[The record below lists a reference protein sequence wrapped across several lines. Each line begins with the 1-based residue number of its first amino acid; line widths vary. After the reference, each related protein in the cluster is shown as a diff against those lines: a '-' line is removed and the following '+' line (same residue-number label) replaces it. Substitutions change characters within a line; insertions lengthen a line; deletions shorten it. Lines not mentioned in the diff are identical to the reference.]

1 MIECLDQERMSGC
14 PHLPGE
20 QSRKYLPN
28 LDNPNL
34 LPVINDIRND
44 ITDPNDPGYQ
54 NTILMLPSTISTHT
68 LHPHSDDTHTT
79 SSNTTR
85 QLNHMSN
92 STDLTV
98 NSLQHMGISN
108 EANNTSDA
116 STITSATTTDNALTS
131 DDTINAFSSNCRRG
145 YQQNR
150 DNRNNNGPNFNKNN
164 NINNCKQHNRQFRGR
179 CEACNGY
186 GHHKDNCFFLK
197 KSRKCLE
204 LLANDGSLPS
214 QLRQAASK
222 RGNCGNYAQKSNVAR
237 TLIDSNFI
245 PYDSVDPDIFINLI
259 MDGDYFAPDSDE
271 IPEDINQD
279 SQD

>member
-1 MIECLDQERMSGC
+1 MRDAHGRTMPP

-20 QSRKYLPN
+20 QSRKYLAN

-44 ITDPNDPGYQ
+44 ITDPNDPGCQ
-54 NTILMLPSTISTHT
+54 NTMLMLPSTISTHT
-68 LHPHSDDTHTT
+68 LYPYNDDTHTT
-79 SSNTTR
+79 SSNTKR
-85 QLNHMSN
+85 QLNCMNN

-98 NSLQHMGISN
+98 NSLQRMGISN

-116 STITSATTTDNALTS
+116 STITSATSIDDTLTS
-131 DDTINAFSSNCRRG
+131 DDIINAFSSNYRRR

-150 DNRNNNGPNFNKNN
+150 NNRNNNGPNFNKNN
-164 NINNCKQHNRQFRGR
+164 NHKQHNRQFHGR
-179 CEACNGY
+179 CEACNGH

-222 RGNCGNYAQKSNVAR
+222 RGNCGNCAQKSNVVR
-237 TLIDSNFI
+237 SLIDSNFI
-245 PYDSVDPDIFINLI
+245 PYDSVDLDIFINVI
-259 MDGDYFAPDSDE
+259 MDGDYFALDSDE
-271 IPEDINQD
+271 IPEDNNQD